1 MSVWYM
7 QILPPATYY
16 IMIAQPVLLMCP
28 LILFPTKVNY
38 S

>member
-16 IMIAQPVLLMCP
+16 IMIAQPVLLCQ
-28 LILFPTKVNY
+28 LFLGTMP
-38 S
+38 SI